1 MDTMIKAIIMRLD
14 RFFVV
19 KERQAKELEERMENK
34 LADTIRKC
42 DDAVELQKVKAK
54 IEKDSTQKA
63 ADEAKALIE
72 S

>member
-19 KERQAKELEERMENK
+19 KERQAKEFEERMEKK

-42 DDAVELQKVKAK
+42 DEAIEL
-54 IEKDSTQKA
+54 
-63 ADEAKALIE
+63 
-72 S
+72 